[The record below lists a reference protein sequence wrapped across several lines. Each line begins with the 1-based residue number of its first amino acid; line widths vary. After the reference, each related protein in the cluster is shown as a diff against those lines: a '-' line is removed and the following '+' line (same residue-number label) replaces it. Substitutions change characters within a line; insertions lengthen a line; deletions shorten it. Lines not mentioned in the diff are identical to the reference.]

1 MNYRCKAHDRRLN
14 LKKLKC
20 HKKGMYVVHPI
31 KSHIIVNKEYN
42 VSRECSCTPLWTKSH
57 ETSW

>member
-1 MNYRCKAHDRRLN
+1 MTYRCEAHDRRLN

-42 VSRECSCTPLWTKSH
+42 VDQWYLSCPFK
-57 ETSW
+57 